1 MVEGGRGEGG
11 GCRFS
16 ESVNL
21 HFFFEFIKTLVGGG
35 GGCRFS
41 ESVKLDVFYEFIKT
55 LSMSKTCSIYDQLSS
70 LRMIFGQYGTGNM
83 SDQVA
88 VINSA
93 TSTIFHFVNFHLPI

>member
-21 HFFFEFIKTLVGGG
+21 HFFFEFIKTL
-35 GGCRFS
+35 
-41 ESVKLDVFYEFIKT
+41 
-55 LSMSKTCSIYDQLSS
+55 SMSKTCSIYDQFSS

-93 TSTIFHFVNFHLPI
+93 TSTIFHLVNFHLPI